1 LILWINSF
9 FFDIRIKYKTKNVE
23 QEIMMSDEMILTEE
37 NFDNEVLNSSIPVLV
52 DFWAE
57 WCVPC
62 KRLTPIIEELSLE
75 YSGRVKVMK
84 LNVDSAPDIAARF
97 GISGIPAL
105 YLFHKGEAVDNSVG
119 VQPKDKIKE
128 MMNKIL

>member
-1 LILWINSF
+1 
-9 FFDIRIKYKTKNVE
+9 
-23 QEIMMSDEMILTEE
+23 MSDEMILTEE
-37 NFDNEVLNSSIPVLV
+37 NFDNEVLNSSMPVLV

-62 KRLTPIIEELSLE
+62 KRLIPIIEELSQE
-75 YSGRVKVMK
+75 YAGRIKVMK
-84 LNVDSAPDIAARF
+84 LNVDSSPDIASRY

-105 YLFHKGEAVDNSVG
+105 YLFNDGEVVDNCVG

-128 MMNKIL
+128 MMDKIL

>member
-1 LILWINSF
+1 
-9 FFDIRIKYKTKNVE
+9 
-23 QEIMMSDEMILTEE
+23 MILTEE
-37 NFDNEVLNSSIPVLV
+37 NFDNEVLNSSMPVLV

-62 KRLTPIIEELSLE
+62 KRLIPIIEELSQE
-75 YSGRVKVMK
+75 YAGRIKVMK
-84 LNVDSAPDIAARF
+84 LNVDSSPDIASRY

-105 YLFHKGEAVDNSVG
+105 YLFNDGEVVDNCVG

-128 MMNKIL
+128 MMDKIL

>member
-1 LILWINSF
+1 
-9 FFDIRIKYKTKNVE
+9 
-23 QEIMMSDEMILTEE
+23 MSEEMQLSEE
-37 NFDNEVLNSSIPVLV
+37 NFDNEVLNSTIPVLI

-62 KRLTPIIEELSLE
+62 KRLTPIIEELSIE
-75 YSGRVKVMK
+75 YSGRAKVVK
-84 LNVDSAPDIAARF
+84 LNVDSSPDIAARY

-105 YLFHKGEAVDNSVG
+105 YLFNNGEVVDNIVG

-128 MMNKIL
+128 MIDKSL

>member
-1 LILWINSF
+1 M
-9 FFDIRIKYKTKNVE
+9 
-23 QEIMMSDEMILTEE
+23 MMSDEMLLSEE

-62 KRLTPIIEELSLE
+62 KRLTPIIEELSKE
-75 YSGRVKVMK
+75 YSGRVKVLK
-84 LNVDSAPDIAARF
+84 LNVDSAPEIAARY

-105 YLFHKGEAVDNSVG
+105 YLFNNGDVVDNCVG
-119 VQPKDKIKE
+119 VQPKVKIKE
-128 MMNKIL
+128 MVDKVL

>member
-1 LILWINSF
+1 M
-9 FFDIRIKYKTKNVE
+9 
-23 QEIMMSDEMILTEE
+23 MMSDEMLLSEE

-62 KRLTPIIEELSLE
+62 KRLTPIIEDLSLE

-84 LNVDSAPDIAARF
+84 LNVDSSPDIAARY

-105 YLFHKGEAVDNSVG
+105 YLFNKGEVVDNSVG
-119 VQPKDKIKE
+119 VQTKDKIKE
-128 MMNKIL
+128 MMDKVL

>member
-1 LILWINSF
+1 
-9 FFDIRIKYKTKNVE
+9 
-23 QEIMMSDEMILTEE
+23 MSDEMILTEE

-84 LNVDSAPDIAARF
+84 LNVDSAPDIAARY
-97 GISGIPAL
+97 GISGIPHFICFIKARLLITAL
-105 YLFHKGEAVDNSVG
+105 ACSQRIRSK
-119 VQPKDKIKE
+119 K
-128 MMNKIL
+128 

>member
-1 LILWINSF
+1 
-9 FFDIRIKYKTKNVE
+9 
-23 QEIMMSDEMILTEE
+23 MSDEMILTEE

-62 KRLTPIIEELSLE
+62 KRLIPIIEDLSLE
-75 YSGRVKVMK
+75 YSGRIKIMK
-84 LNVDSAPDIAARF
+84 LNVDSAPDIAARY

-105 YLFHKGEAVDNSVG
+105 YLFHKGETVDNSVG

-128 MMNKIL
+128 MMDKIL

>member
-1 LILWINSF
+1 M
-9 FFDIRIKYKTKNVE
+9 
-23 QEIMMSDEMILTEE
+23 MMSDEMLLSEE

-62 KRLTPIIEELSLE
+62 KRLTPIIEELSKE
-75 YSGRVKVMK
+75 YSGRVKVLK
-84 LNVDSAPDIAARF
+84 LNVDSAPETASRY

-105 YLFHKGEAVDNSVG
+105 YLFNNGEVVENMVG
-119 VQPKDKIKE
+119 VQSKDKIKE
-128 MMNKIL
+128 MIDKVL

>member
-1 LILWINSF
+1 
-9 FFDIRIKYKTKNVE
+9 
-23 QEIMMSDEMILTEE
+23 MSDEMLLSEE

-62 KRLTPIIEELSLE
+62 KRLTPIIEDLSLE

-84 LNVDSAPDIAARF
+84 LNVDSAPEIASRY

-105 YLFHKGEAVDNSVG
+105 YLFNNGDVVDNCVG
-119 VQPKDKIKE
+119 MQPKVKIKE
-128 MMNKIL
+128 MVDKVL

>member
-1 LILWINSF
+1 
-9 FFDIRIKYKTKNVE
+9 
-23 QEIMMSDEMILTEE
+23 MMSDEMILTEE

-62 KRLTPIIEELSLE
+62 KRLTPIIEDLSLE

-84 LNVDSAPDIAARF
+84 LNVDSAPDIAARY

-128 MMNKIL
+128 MMDKIL

>member
-1 LILWINSF
+1 
-9 FFDIRIKYKTKNVE
+9 
-23 QEIMMSDEMILTEE
+23 MSDEMLLTED
-37 NFDNEVLNSSIPVLV
+37 NFDSEVLNSLIPVLV

-57 WCVPC
+57 WCGPC
-62 KRLTPIIEELSLE
+62 KRLTSIIEELRSE

-84 LNVDSAPDIAARF
+84 LNVDSAPEIAARY

-105 YLFHKGEAVDNSVG
+105 YLFNKGDVVDNCVG

-128 MMNKIL
+128 MMDKLL

>member
-1 LILWINSF
+1 M
-9 FFDIRIKYKTKNVE
+9 
-23 QEIMMSDEMILTEE
+23 MMSDEMLLTEE

-84 LNVDSAPDIAARF
+84 LNVDSSPDIAARY

-105 YLFHKGEAVDNSVG
+105 YLFNKGEVVDNSVG
-119 VQPKDKIKE
+119 VQTKDKIKE
-128 MMNKIL
+128 MMDKVL

>member
-1 LILWINSF
+1 
-9 FFDIRIKYKTKNVE
+9 
-23 QEIMMSDEMILTEE
+23 MSDEMLLSEE
-37 NFDNEVLNSSIPVLV
+37 NFDNDVLNSLIPVLV

-84 LNVDSAPDIAARF
+84 LNVDSSPDIAARY

-105 YLFHKGEAVDNSVG
+105 YLFHNGEVVDNSVG

-128 MMNKIL
+128 MMDKIL

>member
-1 LILWINSF
+1 MSVGIN
-9 FFDIRIKYKTKNVE
+9 
-23 QEIMMSDEMILTEE
+23 LTEE
-37 NFDNEVLNSSIPVLV
+37 NFDSEVLESKIPVLV

-62 KRLTPIIEELSLE
+62 KRLTPIIEELSNE
-75 YSGRVKVMK
+75 YSGSVKVMK
-84 LNVDSAPDIAARF
+84 LNFDASPSIAERF

-105 YLFHKGEAVDNSVG
+105 YLFNKGEVVDNSVG

-128 MMNKIL
+128 MVDKVL

>member
-1 LILWINSF
+1 M
-9 FFDIRIKYKTKNVE
+9 
-23 QEIMMSDEMILTEE
+23 MMSDEMLLSEE

-62 KRLTPIIEELSLE
+62 KSLTPIIEDLSLE

-84 LNVDSAPDIAARF
+84 LNVDSSPDIAARY

-105 YLFHKGEAVDNSVG
+105 YLFNKGEVVDNSVG
-119 VQPKDKIKE
+119 VQTKDKIKE
-128 MMNKIL
+128 MMDKVL

>member
-1 LILWINSF
+1 
-9 FFDIRIKYKTKNVE
+9 
-23 QEIMMSDEMILTEE
+23 MSYEMILTEE

-62 KRLTPIIEELSLE
+62 KRLTPIIEDLSLE

-84 LNVDSAPDIAARF
+84 LNVDSSPDIAARY

-105 YLFHKGEAVDNSVG
+105 YLFNKGEVVDNSVG
-119 VQPKDKIKE
+119 VQTKDKIKE
-128 MMNKIL
+128 MMDKVL